1 MADTASTPNLGETD
15 GPVSPETMEMTEQ
28 VSTYRAFNG
37 LVKWG
42 SLGIAAM
49 LLFLVLEFCTR
60 TGFLPSAFIAVVV
73 LILGFVGLR
82 KRVAADPVH
91 SPS

>member
-1 MADTASTPNLGETD
+1 MADSAATPNLGQTD
-15 GPVSPETMEMTEQ
+15 GDISPEKMEIAEQ
-28 VSTYRAFNG
+28 VSTYRSFNG

-42 SLGIAAM
+42 SLGLAAL

-60 TGFLPSAFIAVVV
+60 TGFMASAFLAVVL
-73 LILGFVGLR
+73 LILGVVGLR